1 MAKLKE
7 HISHITTVLSNG
19 VPSDDFQFSDP
30 QIYFILKVV
39 RQKLLKQKIDKGKY
53 IAPYNF
59 QTIPCVKLTLSP
71 IEDCECFTANCY
83 SLQSNCILPKI
94 IPSDKGLF
102 VEGVYT
108 VNSNMP
114 NRLDLITLDTL
125 RLSKYSKTMKEPKS
139 WFISDNNRLFITGY
153 DRLAAVKMRALFED
167 PLEVMMLDTSCACN
181 DDGTPLCIDPY
192 EMEFPLDGDLSKE
205 LWMMNYEELMKIAM
219 VLPPDIKNNALA
231 AYASLDKK

>member
-1 MAKLKE
+1 MPLLKE

-19 VPSDDFQFSDP
+19 VASDDFQFSDS
-30 QIYFILKVV
+30 QIYFILKVI

-59 QTIPCVKLTLSP
+59 QTIPCVKLSLQE
-71 IEDCECFTANCY
+71 IVDCECFTTDCSA
-83 SLQSNCILPKI
+83 LQSNCILPKI

-108 VNSNMP
+108 VNTNMP
-114 NRLDLITLDTL
+114 NRLDMITLDTL

-139 WFISDNNRLFITGY
+139 WFISDNNKLFVTGY
-153 DRLAAVKMRALFED
+153 NRLGAVKLRALFED

-181 DDGTPLCIDPY
+181 DDGSALCIDPY
-192 EMEFPLDGDLSKE
+192 EMDFPLDGDLSKE

-219 VLPPDIKNNALA
+219 MAPPDIKNNAQP
-231 AYASLDKK
+231 AYAQVDKK